1 MNNVSASEFRGYK
14 AKSPRQFI
22 KPVEDFLS
30 EAEEILSQ
38 GIHLTGDKTPW
49 PMLDNK
55 FRFRDGEVTIWTGFN
70 GSGKSMVMGQ
80 CALWMTDES
89 SVLIASMEMKGSV
102 TVARMLRQGFGG
114 RHPDSKFI
122 NKFKKRTENK
132 LWIYDQTDNVSI
144 EDIMSMVDWAAEK
157 KGIKHIMIDSLMMC
171 GVNQEIGDSQKNFMA
186 QLCTKAKE
194 FNIHIHLVAHSKK
207 PPQGLK
213 NYIPNRYDIS
223 GSAKIADLA
232 FNVIIINPNEQKKR
246 DREMNNPTAWDDPDG
261 WFIVDK
267 QRNGEWTGNFGFFFH
282 LESLRCSEKYCDSI
296 EQW

>member
-22 KPVEDFLS
+22 KPVEDFLE

-49 PMLDNK
+49 PMLDNR
-55 FRFRDGEVTIWTGFN
+55 FRFREGEVTIWSGYN

-80 CALWMTDES
+80 CALYMADES

-114 RHPDSKFI
+114 RHPNKFFI
-122 NKFKKRTENK
+122 DKFKKRTENK
-132 LWIYDQTDNVSI
+132 LWIYDQTDNVAVS
-144 EDIMSMVDWAAEK
+144 DIMSMIDWAAEK
-157 KGIKHIMIDSLMMC
+157 KGVKHIMIDSLMMC
-171 GVNQEIGDSQKNFMA
+171 GVNQEVGDSQKNFMA

-232 FNVIIINPNEQKKR
+232 FNVIIINPNEKKKK

-282 LESLRCSEKYCDSI
+282 GESLRCTEEYCDVV

>member
-1 MNNVSASEFRGYK
+1 MNSVLASEFRGYK

-22 KPVEDFLS
+22 KPVEDFLAEAS
-30 EAEEILSQ
+30 ELLKEGLHLS
-38 GIHLTGDKTPW
+38 GDKTCW
-49 PMLDNK
+49 MGLDDK
-55 FRFRDGEVTIWTGFN
+55 FRFREGEVTIWSGYN
-70 GSGKSMVMGQ
+70 GSGKSLVMGQ
-80 CALWMTDES
+80 CALWLTEDS
-89 SVLIASMEMKGSV
+89 SVLIASMEMKGAV
-102 TVARMLRQGFGG
+102 TVSRMLRQGFGN
-114 RHPDSKFI
+114 RHPTDKFI
-122 NKFKKRTENK
+122 KEFKNRTESK

-144 EDIMSMVDWAAEK
+144 EDIMSMIDWAAEK

-171 GVNQEIGDSQKNFMA
+171 GVNQEIGDSQKAFMA

-246 DREMNNPTAWDDPDG
+246 DRQDNRPTAYDDPDG

-282 LESLRCSEKYCDSI
+282 SSSLRCTEEYCDVVK
-296 EQW
+296 QW

>member
-1 MNNVSASEFRGYK
+1 MNNISASEFRGYK
-14 AKSPRQFI
+14 SKSPRQFI
-22 KPVEDFLS
+22 KPVEDFLN
-30 EAEEILSQ
+30 EADEILQ
-38 GIHLTGDKTPW
+38 KGIHLTGDKTPW
-49 PMLDNK
+49 DGLHNK
-55 FRFRDGEVTIWTGFN
+55 FRFREGEVTIWSGYN

-80 CALWMTDES
+80 CALWLTELS
-89 SVLIASMEMKGSV
+89 SVLIASMEMKGAV
-102 TVARMLRQGFGG
+102 TVARMLRQGFGE
-114 RHPDSKFI
+114 RHPSREFI
-122 NKFKKRTENK
+122 DEFKERTENK

-144 EDIMSMVDWAAEK
+144 EDVMSMIDWAAEQK
-157 KGIKHIMIDSLMMC
+157 NVKHIMIDSLMMC
-171 GVNQEIGDSQKNFMA
+171 GVNQEIGDNQKNFMA

-246 DREMNNPTAWDDPDG
+246 DREENKTTAYDDPDG

-267 QRNGEWTGNFGFFFH
+267 QRNGEWTGNFGFLFH
-282 LESLRCSEKYCDSI
+282 TESLRCTEKYCDKVD
-296 EQW
+296 QW